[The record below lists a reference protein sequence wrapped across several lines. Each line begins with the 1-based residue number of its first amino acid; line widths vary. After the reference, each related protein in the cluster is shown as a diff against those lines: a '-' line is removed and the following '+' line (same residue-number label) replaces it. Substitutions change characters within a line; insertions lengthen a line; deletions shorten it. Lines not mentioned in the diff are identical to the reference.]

1 MGKVKNKNKLEEDEE
16 DTQCGLGPFHGKW
29 LQGYANKKS
38 YLLTYSFLGLFQ
50 AMFFSYS
57 IATLT
62 TLEKQFKLKSQTTG
76 ILLSGNEVSQI
87 LLSLVITYFGGHGH
101 RPRLAALGVV
111 FSGVASIIVIVPHFV
126 YGQFATATNVTR
138 SFDVCSTST
147 DSVMPTMNPEDSC
160 DAPIGPMIY
169 IFMSQFV
176 SGIGTTLFSILGI
189 TYLDDNVKRKQ
200 TPMLIGIMSSLRLIG
215 PAFGYGLA
223 AICMRLYVNLSE
235 TTTLKPRDPSW
246 IGAWWLGF
254 MIIGIIQ
261 ISTAWLL
268 ACYPRR
274 LPKESTTAK
283 GFMTIAAQKSTQQ
296 RNKPKE
302 RTFKEFP
309 AALRRL
315 LTNKILIL
323 NNCAGVFF
331 VFALS
336 GYITF
341 LPKYM
346 ETQFQ
351 QSSSMSGL
359 VNGLTGIMFM
369 CTGLL
374 LAGYLISR
382 FKFHAWKL
390 QVWDVLIG
398 IIWIIIL
405 VVFAFLGCD
414 SKPIHGFENAENGIN
429 AMLSIPTT
437 SCNEECNCQS
447 NRFAPACS
455 EDGQVNFFSACHA
468 GCTSMNSTGDRT
480 IFSDCS
486 CIKEWINTTQ
496 ISNSTLDS
504 GAWYNGKAIGGYCP
518 SNCFQMFLIYIFVM
532 GIIKFLSSF
541 GRVSNILITFRCVA
555 QEDKSFAIGLGYLLT
570 SLFAFIP
577 APIVYGAV
585 IDQACILWRT
595 DSCGVRGNCW
605 IYDQEKM
612 RLYFHLLTAG
622 VIVIGVI
629 FDCFTCFA
637 VRDLDLYAEDPVE
650 TGDNGMVASAN
661 NKELQPMLTSRPLPP
676 TNSINVEGFIRTL
689 EA

>member
-1 MGKVKNKNKLEEDEE
+1 MGKVKKSKLEEDDE
-16 DTQCGLGPFHGKW
+16 DIRCGLGPFQGEW
-29 LQGYANKKS
+29 LQKFASKKS
-38 YLLTYSFLGLFQ
+38 YLLTYSFLGIFQ
-50 AMFFSYS
+50 AMFVSYS

-76 ILLSGNEVSQI
+76 ILLAGNEVSQI
-87 LLSLVITYFGGHGH
+87 LLSLLMTYFGGHGH
-101 RPRLAALGVV
+101 RPRLAALGVL
-111 FSGVASIIVIVPHFV
+111 FSGAASLLVVAPHFI
-126 YGQFATATNVTR
+126 YGQATAITNVTR
-138 SFDVCSTST
+138 SLDVCSTSP

-160 DAPIGPMIY
+160 DDTTQIGPMIY

-200 TPMLIGIMSSLRLIG
+200 TPMLIGLMSALRLIG
-215 PAFGYGLA
+215 PVFGYGLA
-223 AICMRLYVNLSE
+223 AICMRIYVNLSE

-254 MIIGIIQ
+254 MVIGIIQ
-261 ISTAWLL
+261 ISAFWLL

-274 LPKESTTAK
+274 LPKKSTTAQ
-283 GFMTIAAQKSTQQ
+283 GFGTIASLQQHTQAK
-296 RNKPKE
+296 RPE
-302 RTFKEFP
+302 ARTFKKFP

-315 LTNKILIL
+315 LTNKILML

-336 GYITF
+336 GYLTF

-351 QSSSMSGL
+351 QSSSVSGL

-374 LAGYLISR
+374 LAGYLVSR
-382 FKFHAWKL
+382 FKFPAWKL
-390 QVWDVLIG
+390 QVWDVIIG
-398 IIWIIIL
+398 ILWVTLL
-405 VVFAFLGCD
+405 VTFAFIGCNA
-414 SKPIHGFENAENGIN
+414 KPIHGLENAENGDG
-429 AMLSIPTT
+429 AMLGIPVTPC
-437 SCNEECNCQS
+437 SEDCNCIA

-455 EDGQVNFFSACHA
+455 EDGEVNFFSACHA
-468 GCTSMNSTGDRT
+468 GCTIMNHTSDQT

-486 CIKEWINTTQ
+486 CIKEWK
-496 ISNSTLDS
+496 NSTSMTDS
-504 GAWYNGKAIGGYCP
+504 GSWYNGRAIGGYCP
-518 SNCFQMFLIYIFVM
+518 SNCFQMFLIYITVM
-532 GIIKFLSSF
+532 GFIKFLSSM
-541 GRVSNILITFRCVA
+541 GRVSNILITFRCVPE
-555 QEDKSFAIGLGYLLT
+555 EDKSFAIGLGYLLT

-585 IDQACILWRT
+585 VDQACILWRT

-612 RLYFHLLTAG
+612 RLYLHILTAS
-622 VIVIGVI
+622 VVTIGVV
-629 FDCFTCFA
+629 FDFFTCFA
-637 VRDLDLYAEDPVE
+637 VRDLDLYAEDNEEKV
-650 TGDNGMVASAN
+650 GDNGMVASTN
-661 NKELQPMLTSRPLPP
+661 NKELQPMLSSRPPPP
-676 TNSINVEGFIRTL
+676 TSKLNEEEFIKTL